1 MVRAVLVIIAL
12 GASSVASAQETGVA
26 SELERLAQT
35 TPAEKQAY
43 AQESVDEIVDE
54 VRLVERML
62 ETARRSGNAD
72 QIQCLNN
79 RLVALRA
86 LLQVSSGAE
95 TAMGASI
102 TNQEAAKA
110 DHEFRKIAVAR
121 EKAQQLRAEADAC
134 LDSGL
139 ASDVGR
145 TTTTVNGG
153 TGSASDLVNPYSD
166 LVFTFDPPE
175 ASPFM

>member
-1 MVRAVLVIIAL
+1 MVRASFVIFLLAV
-12 GASSVASAQETGVA
+12 SSSASAQETGVA

-35 TPAEKQAY
+35 TPDEKKAY
-43 AQESVDEIVDE
+43 ALESVDEITDE
-54 VRLVERML
+54 VRVVDRML
-62 ETARRSGNAD
+62 EAARRSGNAD

-79 RLVALRA
+79 RLVAMRA

-95 TAMGASI
+95 TAMK
-102 TNQEAAKA
+102 AALGNAEGEKA

-121 EKAQQLRAEADAC
+121 EKGQQLRAEADAC
-134 LDSGL
+134 VDSGQ
-139 ASDVGR
+139 AGEIGR

-153 TGSASDLVNPYSD
+153 AGDSSDLVNPYVD